1 MVIRKHVGNMF
12 DVFLA
17 DEGWGGWVRVRR
29 TPNGLVPVSGV
40 RVNKILLKQ
49 IEEAIR

>member
-17 DEGWGGWVRVRR
+17 DEGWDHWVRVRK
-29 TPNGLVPVSGV
+29 TPNGVHPVAGI
-40 RVNKILLKQ
+40 RVSKNVLKQ
-49 IEEAIR
+49 IEEAIK

>member
-29 TPNGLVPVSGV
+29 SFNGIQPVSGV
-40 RVNKILLKQ
+40 RVSRAILKQ
-49 IEEAIR
+49 IEEALK